1 MDDDIRAG
9 QVQAGSTC
17 FQGNTE
23 YRRVIPVELFHHLC
37 TPLFFRASLQDKAAD
52 AFFLQTRGQD
62 LDHRSELGKQQD
74 FVAGFHGT
82 LNQLDAEIE
91 FCRTAFV
98 IFVNKRRITAE
109 LTQPRQFREHLEP
122 GIGKFFLCLVLQY
135 KRQPLGMCM
144 IQLLLLLF
152 HAGSHI
158 FLNFVR
164 QILQHFLLQTA
175 QNKRTDHLLQ
185 TF

>member
-1 MDDDIRAG
+1 
-9 QVQAGSTC
+9 
-17 FQGNTE
+17 
-23 YRRVIPVELFHHLC
+23 
-37 TPLFFRASLQDKAAD
+37 
-52 AFFLQTRGQD
+52 
-62 LDHRSELGKQQD
+62 
-74 FVAGFHGT
+74 
-82 LNQLDAEIE
+82 
-91 FCRTAFV
+91 
-98 IFVNKRRITAE
+98 
-109 LTQPRQFREHLEP
+109 
-122 GIGKFFLCLVLQY
+122 
-135 KRQPLGMCM
+135 MCM

>member
-1 MDDDIRAG
+1 M
-9 QVQAGSTC
+9 
-17 FQGNTE
+17 
-23 YRRVIPVELFHHLC
+23 C
-37 TPLFFRASLQDKAAD
+37 TLLFFRVSLQDKIAD
-52 AFFLQTRGQD
+52 FFFLQTRGEN
-62 LDHRSELGKQQD
+62 LYHRGKLGKQQNL
-74 FVAGFHGT
+74 VAGFHGT
-82 LNQLDAEIE
+82 PDQFNAEVK

-122 GIGKFFLCLVLQY
+122 GIGKFFLCLVLQH
-135 KRQPLGMCM
+135 KRQPLGMCL